1 MRFLAYI
8 DPGTG
13 SMIWQGLVAALLAVG
28 VTIKVFWRRIA
39 AFFSRKP
46 KDTQAP
52 AANGP
57 ATNGP
62 QATTGPAP
70 TTGPSMAPAAPSE
83 PTPARED

>member
-28 VTIKVFWRRIA
+28 VTIKIFWRRIA

-46 KDTQAP
+46 KETPAP
-52 AANGP
+52 AASGP

-62 QATTGPAP
+62 EATTGPA
-70 TTGPSMAPAAPSE
+70 TTSDPSMAPAASPESS
-83 PTPARED
+83 PARED